1 MKYPKTI
8 LILVEDDKADLPCD
22 FYHNPSIFQ
31 NLRAISVP
39 ILSDFHKKYSNH
51 VQITSFL
58 EKTVRD
64 GEIWTKRSPEEINK
78 EQFAENRMFISFSY
92 QKKIADGRNCRFKV
106 ASFYY
111 IYREWDLYMRGFHGI
126 FTHFVMILK

>member
-8 LILVEDDKADLPCD
+8 LILVEDDKADLPCH

-31 NLRAISVP
+31 NLRAILVTIS
-39 ILSDFHKKYSNH
+39 SDFHKKRSNQ

-64 GEIWTKRSPEEINK
+64 GEIWTKSKPGDINK
-78 EQFAENRMFISFSY
+78 EQFAKNRMSLSFSY
-92 QKKIADGRNCRFKV
+92 RK
-106 ASFYY
+106 
-111 IYREWDLYMRGFHGI
+111 
-126 FTHFVMILK
+126 

>member
-22 FYHNPSIFQ
+22 FYHNPSILQ
-31 NLRAISVP
+31 NLGAIFVP

-64 GEIWTKRSPEEINK
+64 GQIWTRYYQSGINRL
-78 EQFAENRMFISFSY
+78 QFAENRMSLSFSY
-92 QKKIADGRNCRFKV
+92 QK
-106 ASFYY
+106 
-111 IYREWDLYMRGFHGI
+111 
-126 FTHFVMILK
+126 